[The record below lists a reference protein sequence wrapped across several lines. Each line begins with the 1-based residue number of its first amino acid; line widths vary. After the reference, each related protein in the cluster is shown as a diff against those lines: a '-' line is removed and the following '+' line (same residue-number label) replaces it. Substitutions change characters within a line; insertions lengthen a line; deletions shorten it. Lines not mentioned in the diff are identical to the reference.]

1 MIAYFHFHEDLLV
14 QLVDI
19 LLEQF
24 VSHDFVM
31 ICVHL
36 SGLENDINELADDF
50 HGDLLRCLSSTL

>member
-36 SGLENDINELADDF
+36 LEN
-50 HGDLLRCLSSTL
+50 